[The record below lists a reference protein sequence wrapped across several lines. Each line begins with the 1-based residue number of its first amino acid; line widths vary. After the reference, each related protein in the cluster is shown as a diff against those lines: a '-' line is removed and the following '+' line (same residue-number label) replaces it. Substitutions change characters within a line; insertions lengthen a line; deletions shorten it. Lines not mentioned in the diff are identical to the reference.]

1 MRLSTYTKKT
11 IHWLIDLPVGG
22 AWGRSLQNHLQQN
35 LKHLWLDGLFASA
48 SDNIIL
54 NFVSLYILALGAS
67 EVQIGLMSSLSSF
80 VGAGMLLLGA
90 ILAEKLGRHK
100 EITTFF
106 GGGFARLSV
115 LMLIFVPMLFK
126 GPAMI
131 WVAIAFSVARD
142 SFGNLSYPAWVS
154 VLNEVVPIEGRGRY
168 FGSRNF
174 VMNIAG
180 MITTLLAGKLI
191 TMFVHETGYQIAL
204 GVAVVLGGFSTVN
217 FFKIKTAPKF
227 SQSFHLSGFSL
238 KKISSFFKGQPQF
251 VALMITAAV
260 WNFAI
265 NVSGPF
271 FNPYMVKNLH
281 FSASQVGFLAVVTSL
296 SSLLVFNRLGTLSD
310 RLGPRKV
317 QLISMWLIPL
327 LPGMW
332 YFATNVW
339 HIALINTFGGIIWA
353 AFNLTSFN
361 LMLNSIPKNQ
371 VPRYSALYQIMV
383 TLSLAFGAL
392 LGSSLIPSWG
402 FHGLLIASMVIRILA
417 ATLFAIMVKEPV
429 KEEMSIQEPD
439 TSQDS
444 L

>member
-1 MRLSTYTKKT
+1 MRLSIYTKKT
-11 IHWLIDLPVGG
+11 IDWLVDLPVGG
-22 AWGRSLQNHLQQN
+22 AWGRSLQDRLQQN

-100 EITTFF
+100 EITTFS

-115 LMLIFVPMLFK
+115 LMLIFVPMIFK

-174 VMNIAG
+174 VMSIAG
-180 MITTLLAGKLI
+180 MATTLLAGKLI

-204 GVAVVLGGFSTVN
+204 GVAVVLGAFSTVN
-217 FFKIKTAPKF
+217 FFKIKTTPKYK
-227 SQSFHLSGFSL
+227 QSFHLSGFSL
-238 KKISSFFKGQPQF
+238 RKISSLFKGQPQF

-271 FNPYMVKNLH
+271 FNPFMVKNLH
-281 FSASQVGFLAVVTSL
+281 FTASEVGFLAVVTSL

-317 QLISMWLIPL
+317 QLISMRLIPL
-327 LPGMW
+327 LPILW
-332 YFATNVW
+332 LLAQEVW
-339 HIALINTFGGIIWA
+339 HVALINIFGGVIWA
-353 AFNLTSFN
+353 AYNLTSFN

-392 LGSSLIPSWG
+392 LGSSLIEHLG
-402 FHGLLIASMVIRILA
+402 FHTLLIISAIIRVIA
-417 ATLFAIMVKEPV
+417 VVLFAVLVHEPS
-429 KEEMSIQEPD
+429 KNPLADIESEN
-439 TSQDS
+439 
-444 L
+444 

>member
-1 MRLSTYTKKT
+1 
-11 IHWLIDLPVGG
+11 
-22 AWGRSLQNHLQQN
+22 
-35 LKHLWLDGLFASA
+35 
-48 SDNIIL
+48 
-54 NFVSLYILALGAS
+54 
-67 EVQIGLMSSLSSF
+67 
-80 VGAGMLLLGA
+80 
-90 ILAEKLGRHK
+90 
-100 EITTFF
+100 
-106 GGGFARLSV
+106 
-115 LMLIFVPMLFK
+115 
-126 GPAMI
+126 MI

-174 VMNIAG
+174 VMSIAG
-180 MITTLLAGKLI
+180 MVTTLLAGKLI
-191 TMFVHETGYQIAL
+191 TLFVYETGYQIAL

-227 SQSFHLSGFSL
+227 KQPFHLSGFSL
-238 KKISSFFKGQPQF
+238 KKLSSLFKGQPQF

-265 NVSGPF
+265 NISGPF
-271 FNPYMVKNLH
+271 FNPFMVKNLG
-281 FSASQVGFLAVVTSL
+281 FSASDVGFLAVVTSI
-296 SSLLVFNRLGTLSD
+296 SSLLVFNRIGTLSD

-327 LPGMW
+327 LPVMW
-332 YFATNVW
+332 FFATKVW
-339 HIALINTFGGIIWA
+339 HIVLINTFGGVIWA

-392 LGSSLIPSWG
+392 LGSSTIPLWG
-402 FHGLLIASMVIRILA
+402 FHGLLIASFAVRIVA
-417 ATLFAIMVKEPV
+417 ASLFAIMVKEPA
-429 KEEMSIQEPD
+429 KEQMVSEEIAPISEPQLIQEDPHG
-439 TSQDS
+439 QDQ
-444 L
+444 